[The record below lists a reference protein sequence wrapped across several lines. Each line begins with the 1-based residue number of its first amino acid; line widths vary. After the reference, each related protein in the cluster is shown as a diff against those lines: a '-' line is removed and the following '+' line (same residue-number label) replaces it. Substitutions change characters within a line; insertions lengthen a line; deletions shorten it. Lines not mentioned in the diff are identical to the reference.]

1 MRPRLP
7 RHRRPARCRLPRH
20 HHRRCGRHLGQAQA
34 CDQHYRHRQFRR
46 HPLSG
51 HRRLRGQSR
60 QNRPAHRT
68 RPDRPHFSRG
78 RGQNAET
85 PAQGHRLGGAQKRRL
100 RGARAARHWPVHRN
114 ASAHHRHR
122 RQQNHSRIPG
132 HRICAFQARRPGGQ
146 TVHPTD
152 QLDQVSK
159 YIGAEAPKLNKLGGS
174 DWAATKPRPASTS
187 TRSPTT

>member
-1 MRPRLP
+1 MPASTSPSPPL
-7 RHRRPARCRLPRH
+7 RPAPWPGSSVRSTLPASPISTSSALR
-20 HHRRCGRHLGQAQA
+20 
-34 CDQHYRHRQFRR
+34 
-46 HPLSG
+46 PST
-51 HRRLRGQSR
+51 LRGQSR